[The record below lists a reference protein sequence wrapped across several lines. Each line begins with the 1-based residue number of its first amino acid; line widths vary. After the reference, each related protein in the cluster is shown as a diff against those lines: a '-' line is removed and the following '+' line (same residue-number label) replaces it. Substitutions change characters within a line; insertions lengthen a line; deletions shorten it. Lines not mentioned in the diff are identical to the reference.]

1 MSRASILGKVRTA
14 LHAPA
19 DDAFRKGIVSERIA
33 APPIVAAPQ
42 RVAAPNTDLAARF
55 KEELELQLATVVE
68 VTDPSQTPM
77 VIADYLRTNNQPL
90 RLRHGMDPRL
100 SKLDFTAVA
109 DFEVQT
115 GPASPDDSAGLSY
128 AFAGVAETGT
138 MALLSGPE
146 NPVTLG
152 FLPDTHIIIVP
163 RNRIVPTYEDAFA
176 LLRLERGVA
185 SMPRTLNLISGPS
198 RTADIGGRI
207 VIGAH
212 GPRRL
217 LAVITPEL

>member
-115 GPASPDDSAGLSY
+115 GPASDDSAGLSY

-152 FLPDTHIIIVP
+152 FLPDTHIIVVP
-163 RNRIVPTYEDAFA
+163 TNRIVPTYEDAFA

>member
-42 RVAAPNTDLAARF
+42 RVTAPNTDLAARF
-55 KEELELQLATVVE
+55 KEELELQLAAVVE

-152 FLPDTHIIIVP
+152 FLPDTHIIVVP
-163 RNRIVPTYEDAFA
+163 TNQIVPTYEDAFA

>member
-1 MSRASILGKVRTA
+1 MSRAPILGKVRSA
-14 LHAPA
+14 LNATT
-19 DDAFRKGIVSERIA
+19 DDTERQA
-33 APPIVAAPQ
+33 TVAARLRDLPRVTPPQ
-42 RVAAPNTDLAARF
+42 RVAAPNTDLVACF
-55 KEELELQLATVVE
+55 VGELERQLATIKE
-68 VTDPSQTPM
+68 VGDPSEIPPA
-77 VIADYLRTNNQPL
+77 IAEYLRAQNQPL
-90 RLRHGMDPRL
+90 GLRHGSDPRL
-100 SKLDFTAVA
+100 ADLDFSAVPN
-109 DFEVQT
+109 FEVET
-115 GPASPDDSAGLSY
+115 GPALPDDSCGLSY

-163 RNRIVPTYEDAFA
+163 RDRILATYEDAFS
-176 LLRLERGVA
+176 LLSKEKGA
-185 SMPRTLNLISGPS
+185 GAMPRTLNLRSGPS

-217 LAVITPEL
+217 LALVTAQL